1 MRSFAEREARK
12 QIPFRLNRNLL
23 YQFMSGRIFFGEP
36 VSTSPENA
44 PATPQRVSVDALTVE
59 RTKKDRAAI
68 AILNDLSL
76 TLAPGATAAIT
87 GASGAGKTTL
97 LHALAGLRR
106 PDRGTIHWGDQNI
119 WAWPERQRDRWRRDA
134 VGFVF
139 QDFQLFPELGV
150 LDNILLPTRFDHWR
164 APQSLRERARAL
176 AEQAG
181 IAALT
186 ARAGSLSRGE
196 QQRVAVARALIRHPA
211 LLLADEPT
219 ASLDRENGTRVTD
232 LLLGLAQKAG
242 ASVLVV
248 THDSAVLGRVGT
260 VYRLEAGR
268 LVGAP
273 EAAP

>member
-23 YQFMSGRIFFGEP
+23 YQFMSGRIFYGEP

-44 PATPQRVSVDALTVE
+44 PPQRVSVDALTVE

-87 GASGAGKTTL
+87 GPSGAGKTTL

-106 PDRGTIHWGDQNI
+106 PDSGAIHWGDQNI

-164 APQSLRERARAL
+164 APQSLRERALAL

-181 IAALT
+181 IATLA

-232 LLLGLAQKAG
+232 LLLGLAQKVG

-273 EAAP
+273 QAAP